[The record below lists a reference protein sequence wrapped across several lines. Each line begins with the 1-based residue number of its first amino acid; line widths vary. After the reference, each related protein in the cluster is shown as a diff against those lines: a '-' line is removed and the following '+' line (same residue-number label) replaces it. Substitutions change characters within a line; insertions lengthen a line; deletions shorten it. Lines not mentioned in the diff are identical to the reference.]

1 MSERFVK
8 HGTFVVERT
17 YPATRE
23 RVYQAWADLDAK
35 VKWFSKPDIFEFR
48 IGGREYSSGEIAEGG
63 PLFVYDAVYQDIVP
77 NERIIYT
84 YIMDMGGVRISASI
98 TTIELLDVEEG
109 TRLIFTEQGAFLD
122 GHDTVE
128 IREHGTGELLDALGR
143 SLTEPAAADDGLEL
157 ITSRIYDVPRELAFA
172 AWTTP
177 DQLAEWWGPEGFTN
191 TFHEIDYSPGG
202 VWRLTMHGPDGKDYP
217 NRNTFIEIAPN
228 ERIVLEHAE
237 APAFRVTALF
247 EEAEGGTRVTFRQC
261 FRHAEELEPIRV
273 MCEKSNEQNLD
284 RLGRVLENAKRLSL

>member
-284 RLGRVLENAKRLSL
+284 RMGRVLEKAKRLSL

>member
-202 VWRLTMHGPDGKDYP
+202 LWRLTMHGPDGTDYP
-217 NRNTFIEIAPN
+217 NRNTFIEIVPN

-247 EEAEGGTRVTFRQC
+247 EDAEGGTRVTFRQC

-273 MCEKSNEQNLD
+273 MCENSNEQNLD